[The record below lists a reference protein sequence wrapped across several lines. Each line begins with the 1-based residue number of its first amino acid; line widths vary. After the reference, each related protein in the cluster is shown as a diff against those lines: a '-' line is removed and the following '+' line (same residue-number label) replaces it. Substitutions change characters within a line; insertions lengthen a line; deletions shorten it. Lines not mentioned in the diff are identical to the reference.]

1 MIANTNHA
9 FGLRAENGAEILV
22 HIGLDTVNLNGKGL
36 KALVTQ
42 NQRVKKGMP
51 VIQLDRPY
59 LEAEN
64 VDLTTP
70 MIITNGNDFTLT
82 TQHIDDKVR
91 IGETVVITC
100 QK

>member
-1 MIANTNHA
+1 MCI
-9 FGLRAENGAEILV
+9 R
-22 HIGLDTVNLNGKGL
+22 
-36 KALVTQ
+36 
-42 NQRVKKGMP
+42 
-51 VIQLDRPY
+51 DRY